1 MSKKKKDHRK
11 HENEKDE
18 SILNEKNENKE
29 SKEYKYR
36 EELQSLKEKMEDERS
51 AFLSKAAEFDNIR
64 KRLEK
69 ESKDQIKFSNER
81 MVVKFLD
88 VIDNL
93 ELAIL
98 SSEKSGDFKSL
109 DQGVKMIA
117 KQFRSLLDMEG
128 VKSMEAKGKEF
139 DPNLHHAISSEESK
153 DGSGKVLEEI
163 RKGYT
168 LNGKVIRPALVK
180 VSK

>member
-1 MSKKKKDHRK
+1 MGMSKKKKDHRK

-18 SILNEKNENKE
+18 SILN
-29 SKEYKYR
+29 
-36 EELQSLKEKMEDERS
+36 EKMEDERS

-139 DPNLHHAISSEESK
+139 DPNLHHAISSEVSK

-168 LNGKVIRPALVK
+168 LNGKVIRPALV
-180 VSK
+180 

>member
-1 MSKKKKDHRK
+1 MGRK

-139 DPNLHHAISSEESK
+139 DPNLHHAISSEVSK

-168 LNGKVIRPALVK
+168 LNGKVIRPALV
-180 VSK
+180 